1 MSNHDEPL
9 DGADGVTPGAPR
21 LTLALAI
28 ALTSACARVS
38 AGGEASPELLIAG
51 NENSVWVV
59 RPRGE
64 GADRSVRIYYGD
76 LLAEPTFTSPTL
88 PDRYGVPAGLAV
100 TSDRAHLLF
109 ADGSG
114 ADMTFA
120 RSQTAPDWPGERPPR
135 LWTGDAVRGDV
146 YALCDGARVRL
157 PITATAPTTQPRR
170 RTTQPATQPTAA
182 LAPGPVIVRRLFGTW
197 TETTRPPPEASDAA
211 TFWMSARDG
220 RVHLFWRTR
229 ADDPIR
235 AASWEDGA
243 WSESAEVPSSV
254 SAVAAWASAD
264 RVGPL
269 LVLAEPT
276 TGPSACQLRVAW
288 RSDSQWHVSGPLA
301 TAEGAVTVDPARLA
315 ATVARGRLALARVDT
330 DGRVSVASSALDGD
344 RVVRWTRPLE
354 LGVGPPLTPPT
365 AAWGWLEALVLMF
378 VVGAIVWT
386 RRESLIEP
394 AALGPALA
402 PAAPGRRLAALLID
416 LAPAVLVTAP
426 LWVGPVT
433 LCSWLMPRLV
443 DEGPLVSGLVS
454 SRLAPSWYLVVTV
467 HAVYCAAFELLSGT
481 TPGKHLLRCRV
492 VATGGGRPLAAQI
505 LVRSAV
511 RVPELGLTLAAI
523 STLFMMIVMSRNGQR
538 IGDVLAGTYVVRP
551 VPPLARAATPDDASD
566 EAE

>member
-1 MSNHDEPL
+1 MTCARRLVCVVAVVLLPA
-9 DGADGVTPGAPR
+9 GADSAAGQEPR
-21 LTLALAI
+21 
-28 ALTSACARVS
+28 
-38 AGGEASPELLIAG
+38 PELFIAG
-51 NENSVWVV
+51 NENSVWLVQS
-59 RPRGE
+59 RGD

-88 PDRYGVPAGLAV
+88 PDRYGEPAGLAV
-100 TSDRAHLLF
+100 TSEQAHLLF
-109 ADGSG
+109 TDGSG

-120 RSQTAPDWPGERPPR
+120 RSQTAPDWPGDRPPR
-135 LWTGDAVRGDV
+135 LWTGDAVGSGV
-146 YALCDGARVRL
+146 YALCDGASVRL
-157 PITATAPTTQPRR
+157 PITTTAPTTQPRR
-170 RTTQPATQPTAA
+170 RSTQPSTQPTTA
-182 LAPGPVIVRRLFGTW
+182 LSPGPVIVRRLFGTW
-197 TETTRPPPEASDAA
+197 AEATRPPLDASDAA

-220 RVHLFWRTR
+220 RVHLFWRGR
-229 ADDPIR
+229 AGDPIR
-235 AASWEDGA
+235 AATWEDGA
-243 WSESAEVPSSV
+243 WSEPADVPSS
-254 SAVAAWASAD
+254 AGATAAWASAD
-264 RVGPL
+264 RVGAI

-276 TGPSACQLRVAW
+276 TSPAVCHLRVAW
-288 RSDSQWHVSGPLA
+288 RAESQWHVSQPLTTTEGTV
-301 TAEGAVTVDPARLA
+301 TADPARSA
-315 ATVARGRLALARVDT
+315 ATVARGRLAIARVDS

-344 RVVRWTRPLE
+344 RMVRWSRPLE
-354 LGVGPPLTPPT
+354 LGVGPPLAPPM

-394 AALGPALA
+394 APLGPALA
-402 PAAPGRRLAALLID
+402 PAAPGRRLAALLVD

-443 DEGPLVSGLVS
+443 DEGPLMSGLVS
-454 SRLAPSWYLVVTV
+454 SRLAPPWYLVVTV
-467 HAVYCAAFELLSGT
+467 HAAYCAAFELLAGT

-492 VATGGGRPLAAQI
+492 VTTGGGRPHPAQI

-551 VPPLARAATPDDASD
+551 IAPLARAAMPDGAPD
-566 EAE
+566 EAG